1 MRPHKPPRLWPIP
14 APAQGLA
21 PLGPASSCCVTSQAQ
36 MALSDTWGVGWGMGL
51 PQLNL
56 REATS
61 PPGPRRKGTNTS
73 PLSMLPP
80 QGDRCLMGQQ
90 RSFRKRKPAAWCT
103 KGRSFTSAL
112 RTRVCECG
120 AADFLW

>member
-1 MRPHKPPRLWPIP
+1 MRPHEPSRLWPIP

-21 PLGPASSCCVTSQAQ
+21 PLGPASSRRVTSQAQ
-36 MALSDTWGVGWGMGL
+36 MALSDACGVGGGAAPAQPPTGHSPSWASVRGDNL
-51 PQLNL
+51 P
-56 REATS
+56 
-61 PPGPRRKGTNTS
+61 PHP
-73 PLSMLPP
+73 MLPP

-90 RSFRKRKPAAWCT
+90 RSFRKRKPASWCT

-120 AADFLW
+120 DADFLW